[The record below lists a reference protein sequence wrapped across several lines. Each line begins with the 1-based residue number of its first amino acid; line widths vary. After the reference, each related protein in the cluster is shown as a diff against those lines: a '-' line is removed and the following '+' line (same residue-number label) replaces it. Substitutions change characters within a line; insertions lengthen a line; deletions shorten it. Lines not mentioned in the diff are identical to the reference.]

1 MRLSFR
7 WFLALSWMLQK
18 CGIVSRIIPY
28 YFNRQGTGSHLYPAN
43 TNTLRSGHRVEV
55 LPTLVGHSLWDC
67 LTLAF
72 CTLIASYFKG
82 FVKNFFE
89 EFLFHLI
96 VDWVSVAPRP

>member
-1 MRLSFR
+1 MSWLHHQG
-7 WFLALSWMLQK
+7 LAFVI
-18 CGIVSRIIPY
+18 GISATLFQPVRS
-28 YFNRQGTGSHLYPAN
+28 GSHLYSAN
-43 TNTLRSGHRVEV
+43 LHTLRSGHRVEV
-55 LPTLVGHSLWDC
+55 LPTLVGLSLWDC

-72 CTLIASYFKG
+72 CTLIVSYFKG